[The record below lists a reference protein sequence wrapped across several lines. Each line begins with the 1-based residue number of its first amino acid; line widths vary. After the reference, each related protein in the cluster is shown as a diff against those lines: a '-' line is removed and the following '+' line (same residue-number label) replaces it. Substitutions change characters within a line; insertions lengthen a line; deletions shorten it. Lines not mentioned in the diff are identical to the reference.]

1 MLKKVMLL
9 CLNINENSNISQPQ
23 TQQSGQ
29 KKNRVLTETK
39 AMRGLRAVT
48 AAASAVLV
56 SAKIVSAAAKVC
68 ANFDIACVADDLKSE
83 SDIAKGCDKVKT
95 LPGV

>member
-39 AMRGLRAVT
+39 AMCGLRAVT

-56 SAKIVSAAAKVC
+56 SAKIV
-68 ANFDIACVADDLKSE
+68 
-83 SDIAKGCDKVKT
+83 
-95 LPGV
+95 

>member
-1 MLKKVMLL
+1 MLL

-39 AMRGLRAVT
+39 AMCGLRAVT

-56 SAKIVSAAAKVC
+56 SAKIV
-68 ANFDIACVADDLKSE
+68 
-83 SDIAKGCDKVKT
+83 
-95 LPGV
+95 